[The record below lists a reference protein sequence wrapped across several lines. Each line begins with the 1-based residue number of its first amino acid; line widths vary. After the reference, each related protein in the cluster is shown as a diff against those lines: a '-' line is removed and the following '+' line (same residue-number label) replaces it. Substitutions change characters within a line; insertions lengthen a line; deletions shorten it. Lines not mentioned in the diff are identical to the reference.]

1 LYNGYVYSKL
11 AEHAD
16 GDLNEAELGDIRVK
30 WQMVVCDNVSFI
42 SQQMKNGND
51 EFTFRN
57 WNPDKE
63 DVEWGESTAQD
74 VEVSCPLYCLPCYI
88 TECFFK
94 AAF

>member
-1 LYNGYVYSKL
+1 
-11 AEHAD
+11 
-16 GDLNEAELGDIRVK
+16 
-30 WQMVVCDNVSFI
+30 MVVCDNVSFI
-42 SQQMKNGND
+42 SQQMKNGDD

-57 WNPDKE
+57 WNPEKE

-74 VEVSCPLYCLPCYI
+74 IEVSCPAYCLPCFI